1 MGRKHANGSRNAQ
14 SATPSQG
21 APDIKDITATI
32 AELEELSVA
41 GLQAKWFETFN
52 EAARSRNRTHLI
64 KKLAWRLQEQAE
76 GGLSNEALQKI
87 DELVETTPTR
97 QRGPRK
103 AKPAITTTGTETTTE
118 TSTGDAETP
127 TPTPATK
134 ERDPRLPPIGT
145 VLRPKYKG
153 REFAI
158 TVLDDTFEVEGVGTF
173 KSLSAAAKGATGQ
186 VMNGFLWCGLIPKA
200 VPFTQAE
207 KGGDA

>member
-1 MGRKHANGSRNAQ
+1 MTTKQSKGHRPAQ

-21 APDIKDITATI
+21 TADIKDITATI

-41 GLQAKWFETFN
+41 GLQAKWFEAFN

-76 GGLSNEALQKI
+76 GGLSPEATARI
-87 DELVETTPTR
+87 AELVETTPTR

-103 AKPAITTTGTETTTE
+103 AKTATTAAATETTT
-118 TSTGDAETP
+118 GDTETP
-127 TPTPATK
+127 APVAK
-134 ERDPRLPPIGT
+134 ERDSRLPNPGT

-158 TVLDDTFEVEGVGTF
+158 TVHEDTFEVEGVGTF

-200 VPFTQAE
+200 GPQVQAE

>member
-1 MGRKHANGSRNAQ
+1 MTTKQSKGHRPAQ
-14 SATPSQG
+14 NATPTQG
-21 APDIKDITATI
+21 APAIRDITATI

-41 GLQAKWFETFN
+41 GLQAKWLETFG
-52 EAARSRNRTHLI
+52 EAARSRNRSHLV
-64 KKLAWRLQEQAE
+64 KKLAWRIQEQAE
-76 GGLSNEALQKI
+76 GGLSPEAMARI

-103 AKPAITTTGTETTTE
+103 AKATSTTASTETTT
-118 TSTGDAETP
+118 GDTETP
-127 TPTPATK
+127 PQPPVAK
-134 ERDPRLPPIGT
+134 ERDPRLPPVGT

-158 TVLDDTFEVEGVGTF
+158 TVHDDTFEVEGVGTF

-200 VPFTQAE
+200 VHIAQAE
-207 KGGDA
+207 KGSDA

>member
-1 MGRKHANGSRNAQ
+1 MGRKHANGSKNAQ

-41 GLQAKWFETFN
+41 GLQAKWLETFG
-52 EAARSRNRTHLI
+52 EAARSRNRAHLI
-64 KKLAWRLQEQAE
+64 KKLAWRCQEQAE
-76 GGLSNEALQKI
+76 GGLSMAARARI

-103 AKPAITTTGTETTTE
+103 AKATNATAATETTT
-118 TSTGDAETP
+118 GDTETP
-127 TPTPATK
+127 PQTPVAK
-134 ERDPRLPPIGT
+134 ERDLRLPPAGT

-158 TVLDDTFEVEGVGTF
+158 TVHEDTFEVEGVGTF

-200 VPFTQAE
+200 LPIAQAV
-207 KGGDA
+207 KGGEA

>member
-1 MGRKHANGSRNAQ
+1 MTTKQSKGHRPAQ
-14 SATPSQG
+14 RATPSQG

-41 GLQAKWFETFN
+41 GLQAKWLETFG
-52 EAARSRNRTHLI
+52 EAARSRNRSHLV
-64 KKLAWRLQEQAE
+64 KKLAWRIQEQAE
-76 GGLSNEALQKI
+76 GGLSAEAMARI

-103 AKPAITTTGTETTTE
+103 AKAATTTAATETNTGE
-118 TSTGDAETP
+118 TETP
-127 TPTPATK
+127 TQTPVAK
-134 ERDPRLPPIGT
+134 ERDPRLPQVGT

-158 TVLDDTFEVEGVGTF
+158 TVHEDTFEVEGVGTF

-200 VPFTQAE
+200 LHIAQAE

>member
-1 MGRKHANGSRNAQ
+1 MRTTKSKGHRPAQ

-21 APDIKDITATI
+21 TADIKDITKTI
-32 AELEELSVA
+32 AELEELTVA
-41 GLQAKWFETFN
+41 GLQARWLEQFN
-52 EAARSRNRTHLI
+52 EAARSRNRSHLI

-103 AKPAITTTGTETTTE
+103 AKVALPAEPDETN
-118 TSTGDAETP
+118 
-127 TPTPATK
+127 ATAADDVAPMPV
-134 ERDPRLPPIGT
+134 EPRDPRLPPVGT
-145 VLRPKYKG
+145 VLHPKYKG
-153 REFAI
+153 RVFAI
-158 TVLDDTFEVEGVGTF
+158 TVLDEGFEVEGVGTF

-200 VPFTQAE
+200 APQVQAE
-207 KGGDA
+207 TGVET